1 MDLIRAFI
9 AIDVDEKIIDSL
21 VRVQGELASLNCDI
35 KFVERDNIH
44 LTLKFLGE
52 VSSNKINEI
61 CKLMDNIKFP
71 SFMLEVKGIGV
82 FPSLNRP
89 RVVWAGVGE
98 GYQKVVDIF
107 KILDS
112 NLRKLNFKSEDEE
125 FTPHITIGRF
135 RSNRNISA
143 FIKFVENYEDV
154 VFGQFNVTCIR
165 LKRSILTPR
174 GPIYSNLYEV
184 KLV

>member
-1 MDLIRAFI
+1 MNLIRAFI
-9 AIDVDEKIIDSL
+9 AIDIDEKIVDSL
-21 VRVQGELASLNCDI
+21 VKFQEELASLDCDI

-52 VSSNKINEI
+52 LSLNKINEI
-61 CKLMDNIKFP
+61 CRLMNDIEFP
-71 SFMLEVKGIGV
+71 PFTLEVKGIGV

-98 GYQKVVDIF
+98 GYQNVVEIF

-112 NLRKLNFKSEDEE
+112 NLRKLNFKSEAEE

-135 RSNRNISA
+135 RSNRNMSVFVK
-143 FIKFVENYEDV
+143 FIKNYENT

-165 LKRSILTPR
+165 LKKSVLTPR